1 MPNYRTL
8 TPDQLFKWAENNR
21 QVMRLRTDSDILP
34 GGYMAALAPML
45 AAWNDSDYDRD
56 DGFLILRNVN
66 YGGNSFERTTVLQSV
81 RVPLDGLEAAEL
93 TLVPSTALGLRSPV
107 HHVQLR
113 FIFTPG
119 NGPELLNLA
128 GAETGTDAGFP
139 DLVFSW
145 ESWRPPNQAFSLKQ
159 GLDETAYGLSMRAFA
174 GPQRYL
180 EDTIRGHDWYS
191 WRLGLPGGRA
201 GVRELFMVSV
211 VLGDGVA
218 REGIH
223 RLLEQGQEAWLA
235 HAPQG
240 DDAKEQV
247 PPSVPGSAPAV
258 WQRLATRLRAA
269 TPPADSAAPLPD
281 DEQTYHVLVRSCAA
295 LARYAILVATN
306 RLVARGETGRVVAD
320 KLPAPELDRTE
331 PWMKAVARADLRGLF
346 LHAPAAIGFL
356 TRNPSLIPGK
366 LPDELDAAG
375 LLQQRGGKPWVIRY
389 GRDALRPYGSDGLNQ
404 AEVT

>member
-1 MPNYRTL
+1 MTNYRTL

-21 QVMRLRTDSDILP
+21 QVMRLRTDRDILP

-45 AAWNDSDYDRD
+45 AAWNDSDYEQQG
-56 DGFLILRNVN
+56 GFLILRNVN

-81 RVPLDGLEAAEL
+81 RVPLDGLEATEL
-93 TLVPSTALGLRSPV
+93 TLVPSTSLGLRSPV

-145 ESWRPPNQAFSLKQ
+145 ESWRPPSQAFSLKQ

-180 EDTIRGHDWYS
+180 EDSIRGHDWYS
-191 WRLGLPGGRA
+191 WRLDLPGGRA

-211 VLGDGVA
+211 ALGDGVA
-218 REGIH
+218 RDGIH
-223 RLLEQGQEAWLA
+223 RLLEQGEGAWLA
-235 HAPQG
+235 HAPTCK
-240 DDAKEQV
+240 DDDKQRH
-247 PPSVPGSAPAV
+247 APDQAV

-269 TPPADSAAPLPD
+269 IPPAGSAAPLAD
-281 DEQTYHVLVRSCAA
+281 GEQTYQVLVRSCAA

-375 LLQQRGGKPWVIRY
+375 LVQRREGKPWVIRY
-389 GRDALRPYGSDGLNQ
+389 GRDAQRPYGSEGLNRV
-404 AEVT
+404 E

>member
-1 MPNYRTL
+1 MTDYRTL
-8 TPDQLFKWAENNR
+8 TPDQLYKWAENNR
-21 QVMRLRTDSDILP
+21 QVMRLRTDRDILP

-45 AAWNDSDYDRD
+45 AAWNDSDYEGD
-56 DGFLILRNVN
+56 DGYLILRNVN

-81 RVPLDGLEAAEL
+81 RVPLAGLEAAEL
-93 TLVPSTALGLRSPV
+93 TLVPSTGLGLRSPV

-113 FIFTPG
+113 FIFAPG

-128 GAETGTDAGFP
+128 GTETGTDAGFP

-145 ESWRPPNQAFSLKQ
+145 ESWRPPSQAFSIKQ
-159 GLDETAYGLSMRAFA
+159 GLDESAYGLSMRAFA

-180 EDTIRGHDWYS
+180 EDSIRGHDWYS
-191 WRLGLPGGRA
+191 WRLDLPGGRA

-211 VLGDGVA
+211 ALGDGVA
-218 REGIH
+218 RDGFH
-223 RLLEQGQEAWLA
+223 RFVEQGEEAWLA
-235 HAPQG
+235 HVPVYPG
-240 DDAKEQV
+240 DDQEAQA
-247 PPSVPGSAPAV
+247 PSQAV
-258 WQRLATRLRAA
+258 WQQLAGRLRAA
-269 TPPADSAAPLPD
+269 LPPADSAAPLPD

-331 PWMKAVARADLRGLF
+331 PWMKAVAGANLRGLF
-346 LHAPAAIGFL
+346 LHAPAAISFL

-375 LLQQRGGKPWVIRY
+375 LVQQRDGKPWMIRY
-389 GRDALRPYGSDGLNQ
+389 GREALRPYGSEGLNR
-404 AEVT
+404 VG